1 MNANRPKRAYHRH
14 APEASPVARADE
26 AVAVMDEAVTPRP
39 EMRAEQRP
47 AMREESS
54 RDRAA
59 RRASEILGHMPDD
72 NDAADKFR
80 VDPVDVPDGFTYEW
94 KRHTTL
100 GAQDPSYQ
108 VSLSQYGW
116 EPVPVSRHP
125 QFMPSGWKGQMIE
138 REGMVLYER
147 PAAIT
152 EKIRERD
159 RREAMAPI
167 QGMKEKL
174 SGVPQGQF
182 ARVDGEGRPTAK
194 VAKAYSPVDIP
205 GDAG

>member
-72 NDAADKFR
+72 NDAAEKFR
-80 VDPVDVPDGFTYEW
+80 VV
-94 KRHTTL
+94 RTTRPL
-100 GAQDPSYQ
+100 AMLPIIVYNLAQHLIAGG
-108 VSLSQYGW
+108 VEALL
-116 EPVPVSRHP
+116 R
-125 QFMPSGWKGQMIE
+125 
-138 REGMVLYER
+138 R
-147 PAAIT
+147 PAPRSAPA
-152 EKIRERD
+152 
-159 RREAMAPI
+159 RR
-167 QGMKEKL
+167 
-174 SGVPQGQF
+174 
-182 ARVDGEGRPTAK
+182 RPRQ
-194 VAKAYSPVDIP
+194 PPRRPRP
-205 GDAG
+205 GAAGDHPG